1 MPRTNESFRRDQPDI
16 QWLERMYN
24 NRMRVPD
31 HPAYFTRWAAES
43 ALVRRTLACDV
54 DVPYGDAPRERL
66 DAFKAPRPGAPLVV
80 FIHGGYWK
88 ALDKSFHSFVAGA
101 AHDLG
106 AATVVPNHTLCP
118 QARIGDITLQMV
130 RAVAWAWRHARTLN
144 ADPRRIS
151 VVGHSAGG
159 QLAAMM
165 LACAWNVFDPA
176 LPRDVV
182 KRALGL
188 SGVYDLQPLLH
199 VPSLQEVLRLDA
211 AQVAACSPARI
222 PAPAR
227 GQFYALVGGEESGEY
242 LRLNRLIQQAWGRER
257 VPLAQ
262 ALPGLD
268 HFSIV
273 DALVDPKQ
281 RAHRVWRQV
290 IG

>member
-1 MPRTNESFRRDQPDI
+1 MARITAPIRRELPDI

-24 NRMRVPD
+24 NRMRVPE

-43 ALVRRTLACDV
+43 ALVRRTLACDA

-106 AATVVPNHTLCP
+106 AATVVPNYTLCP

-165 LACAWNVFDPA
+165 LACAWNVFDLA

-188 SGVYDLQPLLH
+188 SGLYDLQPLLH
-199 VPSLQEVLRLDA
+199 VPSLQEALRLDR
-211 AQVAACSPARI
+211 AQVAACSPARL

-227 GQFYALVGGEESGEY
+227 GQFFALVGGDESGEY
-242 LRLNRLIQQAWGRER
+242 LRLNKLMQQAWGRER